1 MDWVIVA
8 ATVVIA
14 FSALASLGLTW
25 RLSQDNRAL
34 RKAGTEPE
42 VVAYLGIDPRSG
54 FLVNLVLEN
63 VGQGPACDVEFF
75 VEADRQ
81 DFADHEVMYVTAGAT
96 QKIRSLLP
104 QGERVER
111 LLGVG
116 NRLFSDDEA
125 KRLQPFRVDVW
136 YSNLRDVRIG
146 PKEYPL
152 DIAELGG
159 ATQSTPTDKRIADAL
174 EKIET
179 HLRHFGSGFKRLR
192 VETITTAKG
201 QAAEQERLG
210 RFQQEPL
217 ADEVNSDGAPQ

>member
-1 MDWVIVA
+1 MEWVIVA

-14 FSALASLGLTW
+14 FSALASLWLTW

-34 RKAGTEPE
+34 RRAGTEPE

-54 FLVNLVLEN
+54 FLVSLVLEN

-75 VEADRQ
+75 VEADPQ
-81 DFADHEVMYVTAGAT
+81 DFADHEVRYVTAGTT
-96 QKIRSLLP
+96 QKIRSLLT

-116 NRLFSDDEA
+116 NRLFSEDEA

-146 PKEYPL
+146 PKEYLL

-159 ATQSTPTDKRIADAL
+159 ATQSTPTDKRLADSL
-174 EKIET
+174 EKIER
-179 HLRHFGSGFKRLR
+179 HLRHLGSGFNRAR
-192 VETITTAKG
+192 
-201 QAAEQERLG
+201 
-210 RFQQEPL
+210 
-217 ADEVNSDGAPQ
+217 